1 MIIANIAK
9 TQATAAIIIAIS
21 MPVFLFPPPSV
32 LIITITKK
40 MKVIIRRVTSQVKSE
55 E

>member
-1 MIIANIAK
+1 MIIADIAK
-9 TQATAAIIIAIS
+9 TQATAANIIATS

-40 MKVIIRRVTSQVKSE
+40 
-55 E
+55 